1 MAAEAA
7 IFDTLTFLMF
17 LNWPGRPSQALHWG
31 WVLRYCTE
39 CNEPPVQWEPPPHD
53 PPPSAILIF
62 DCVPVFE
69 KQKIKMSKMAA
80 GAAIFDILIFCFS
93 KVFSGLASQ
102 AGQAGPASLASPDP
116 SNALSAGGVVGCQ
129 VTPP

>member
-1 MAAEAA
+1 M
-7 IFDTLTFLMF
+7 
-17 LNWPGRPSQALHWG
+17 
-31 WVLRYCTE
+31 
-39 CNEPPVQWEPPPHD
+39 QWEPPPHD

-102 AGQAGPASLASPDP
+102 AGQAGPASLAGPRPLHSKQGG
-116 SNALSAGGVVGCQ
+116 GGVSG
-129 VTPP
+129 TPPLSIALRVVPKVLQSLHIFS